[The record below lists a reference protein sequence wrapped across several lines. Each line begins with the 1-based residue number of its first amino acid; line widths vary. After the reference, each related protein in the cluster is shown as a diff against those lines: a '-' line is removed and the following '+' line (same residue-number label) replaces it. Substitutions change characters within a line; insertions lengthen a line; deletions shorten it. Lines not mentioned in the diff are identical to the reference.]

1 MPTRANKLFLTKLVH
16 TIIFISM
23 SLALVYIFYGGITR
37 TYNWVLFSAIGAILV
52 EGAVLIFN
60 RFQCPLANLARKYGD
75 KKGSVTD
82 MFYPKWF
89 VPHVFRVSTVLF
101 VIGLVLLGFRYFAS

>member
-1 MPTRANKLFLTKLVH
+1 
-16 TIIFISM
+16 M
-23 SLALVYIFYGGITR
+23 SSALVYIFYGGITG
-37 TYNWVLFSAIGAILV
+37 TYNWVLFFAIGAIFI

-60 RFQCPLANLARKYGD
+60 RFQCPLANLARRYGD

-89 VPHVFRVSTVLF
+89 VPHVFRVSTILF
-101 VIGLVLLGFRYFAS
+101 VIGLVLLVVRYFAG

>member
-1 MPTRANKLFLTKLVH
+1 MPAHANKLFLIKSVH
-16 TIIFISM
+16 TIIFILM
-23 SLALVYIFYGGITR
+23 SSALVYILYSGVTG
-37 TYNWVLFSAIGAILV
+37 TYNWVLLFAIAAILV
-52 EGAVLIFN
+52 EGVVLIFN
-60 RFQCPLANLARKYGD
+60 RFRCPLANLARRYGD

-101 VIGLVLLGFRYFAS
+101 VIGLVLLGFRYFTG

>member
-1 MPTRANKLFLTKLVH
+1 MPVRVNKLFLIKLVH
-16 TIIFISM
+16 TIIFILM
-23 SLALVYIFYGGITR
+23 SLALVYILYSGVTG
-37 TYNWVLFSAIGAILV
+37 TYNWILFFAIVAIWI

-60 RFQCPLANLARKYGD
+60 HFQCPFTNLARRYGD

-101 VIGLVLLGFRYFAS
+101 VIGLVLLGFRYFAG